1 MSKMKRGLLIILSS
15 FFLLPYGT
23 ILDGKASA
31 EDETNTHPSSISV
44 KEDFAD
50 DSVLV
55 VYKKESGKNLEDITA
70 QDFPDVAVS
79 SVKELTD
86 GTKTEIHQKQEA
98 LIQKLQRASMHSASL
113 TVNSQ
118 QILESEIDELEKLQ
132 NNYNQIVE
140 ITLADKSKQNV
151 LETVKKLEKQDDVL
165 IAQPNYLYTL
175 CAMPNDPDAY
185 QDSTSLLNLEKAW
198 DVATGSSSVV
208 VGVMDSGIDYKH
220 PDLAG
225 RIDVTL
231 SRDFTG
237 ENKPL
242 EDPCLDDY
250 GNLMGHGTQVAGIIG
265 AVGNNGLN
273 ISGVCWNVKIASLR
287 VLNKYGRGNSSALV
301 QAIDHA
307 RTKQIPILNIS
318 SAGYAYDSALKAQI
332 DNFPGMI
339 VCSSGNDSNN
349 NDSSPIYPASYDS
362 LNILSVG
369 STNYEDS
376 MSDFSNYGKTSV
388 DLMAPGEDT
397 YTIAPHT
404 VTTQSVAFNGTSA
417 SAPYVAG
424 VAALIKSKYP
434 DYTTSRIRTRILTGV
449 DKNSSLTSK
458 CVSGGRLNAYNALKT
473 TANYFTVSYNANG
486 GSGIMTDTRVYYGET
501 TATKESAFSRSG
513 YEFDCWYI
521 KRSTDNKWRYRNP
534 SNTSQTGW
542 YTEGSQP
549 SGWVKFPYSNATTVS
564 TTTSTPGE
572 IITFY
577 AQWKKYFTVAYNANG
592 GSGYMSSTRVIYG
605 ETTGTTSNT
614 FTRAGYDFDCW
625 FIKRSTDNKWRYRNP
640 SNTSQTGWYTEGAQ
654 PSGWVK
660 FPYSN
665 GTTVSTT
672 TSNPGETIT
681 FYAQWKKYFTVAY
694 NANGGSGSM
703 ASTHVVYGV
712 TTATRQNTF
721 TRSGYTFNCWYIKRS
736 TDNKWR
742 YRNPNDTSKSG
753 WYTEGAQPS
762 GWVKFP
768 YSNGT
773 TVSTT
778 TSNPG
783 ETITFYA
790 QWKKT

>member
-70 QDFPDVAVS
+70 QDFPNVAVS

-86 GTKTEIHQKQEA
+86 GTKTEIRQKQEA
-98 LIQKLQRASMHSASL
+98 LIQNLQRASMHSASL

-287 VLNKYGRGNSSALV
+287 VLNKPWC
-301 QAIDHA
+301 
-307 RTKQIPILNIS
+307 KP
-318 SAGYAYDSALKAQI
+318 
-332 DNFPGMI
+332 
-339 VCSSGNDSNN
+339 
-349 NDSSPIYPASYDS
+349 
-362 LNILSVG
+362 
-369 STNYEDS
+369 
-376 MSDFSNYGKTSV
+376 
-388 DLMAPGEDT
+388 
-397 YTIAPHT
+397 
-404 VTTQSVAFNGTSA
+404 
-417 SAPYVAG
+417 
-424 VAALIKSKYP
+424 LI
-434 DYTTSRIRTRILTGV
+434 
-449 DKNSSLTSK
+449 
-458 CVSGGRLNAYNALKT
+458 
-473 TANYFTVSYNANG
+473 
-486 GSGIMTDTRVYYGET
+486 TRVQ
-501 TATKESAFSRSG
+501 
-513 YEFDCWYI
+513 
-521 KRSTDNKWRYRNP
+521 NRYR
-534 SNTSQTGW
+534 
-542 YTEGSQP
+542 
-549 SGWVKFPYSNATTVS
+549 F
-564 TTTSTPGE
+564 
-572 IITFY
+572 
-577 AQWKKYFTVAYNANG
+577 
-592 GSGYMSSTRVIYG
+592 
-605 ETTGTTSNT
+605 
-614 FTRAGYDFDCW
+614 
-625 FIKRSTDNKWRYRNP
+625 
-640 SNTSQTGWYTEGAQ
+640 
-654 PSGWVK
+654 
-660 FPYSN
+660 
-665 GTTVSTT
+665 
-672 TSNPGETIT
+672 
-681 FYAQWKKYFTVAY
+681 
-694 NANGGSGSM
+694 
-703 ASTHVVYGV
+703 
-712 TTATRQNTF
+712 
-721 TRSGYTFNCWYIKRS
+721 
-736 TDNKWR
+736 
-742 YRNPNDTSKSG
+742 
-753 WYTEGAQPS
+753 
-762 GWVKFP
+762 
-768 YSNGT
+768 
-773 TVSTT
+773 
-778 TSNPG
+778 
-783 ETITFYA
+783 
-790 QWKKT
+790 